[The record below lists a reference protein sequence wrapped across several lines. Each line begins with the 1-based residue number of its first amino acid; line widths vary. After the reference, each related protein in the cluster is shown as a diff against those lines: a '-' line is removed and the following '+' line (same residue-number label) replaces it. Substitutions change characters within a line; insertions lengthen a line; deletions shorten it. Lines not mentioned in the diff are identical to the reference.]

1 MTSPILLHAGFDSLD
16 LAYNTQIGSELQAAL
31 HHAKACA
38 ADERRAQALTFGEHT
53 FLVESH
59 GAGGGYAFSVNT
71 GEFGALWWFKERRDG
86 RDPWGVRVS
95 ARALPLAVYGL
106 DVVKVKLDQ
115 FLIGLGMSFSESDR
129 RISRIDYAIDYL
141 IPGFA
146 INPDNFVCHARRS
159 KAVDGEF
166 SADLRGTK
174 FNGIRIGK
182 MPNAQICIYDKRRE
196 VIDKRKA
203 FWWDIWA
210 NRAKAHSPILSNQ
223 SPIWRFEFRAGR
235 NAIDKAIKRRTWEA
249 FSRDPS
255 LLFRKIAFQTRLA
268 LPQSDINRARW
279 PNAPV
284 WDQCQR
290 ELERVSVSHDANVDV
305 AKIIAE
311 LRSANLRTLESQTV
325 GLILT
330 QTAAYGLKVGD
341 IPAVLEQVRLD
352 IEAKFRGVANTPDEM
367 LEMRTASYQVRFGDA
382 CKGSE

>member
-1 MTSPILLHAGFDSLD
+1 MTEPILLHAGFDGLD
-16 LAYNTQIGSELQAAL
+16 LAYNTQIGGELHTAL
-31 HHAKACA
+31 THAKASA
-38 ADERRAQALTFGEHT
+38 ALERRAQALTFGGHT

-71 GEFGALWWFKERRDG
+71 GELGALWWFKEPRDG

-95 ARALPLAVYGL
+95 SRALPLAVHGL
-106 DVVKVKLDQ
+106 DKVKAKLDK
-115 FLIGLGMSFSESDR
+115 FLTDLGMLFSETDR

-146 INPDNFVCHARRS
+146 IDPAHFVCHARRS
-159 KAVDGEF
+159 KALDGEF
-166 SADLRGTK
+166 SAELRGIK

-210 NRAKAHSPILSNQ
+210 KRAKAHSLILSNQ

-235 NAIDKAIKRRTWEA
+235 AAIDKAIKRRTWEA
-249 FSRDPS
+249 FTRDPS
-255 LLFRKIAFQTRLA
+255 LLFQKIALETRLA
-268 LPQSDINRARW
+268 IPQSDLNRARW

-284 WDQCQR
+284 WDECHRRIGQIGDTI
-290 ELERVSVSHDANVDV
+290 EVGADVDV
-305 AKIIAE
+305 TAIVADLKA
-311 LRSANLRTLESQTV
+311 ANLRTLEAQTV

-330 QTAAYGLKVGD
+330 QTAAYGLTAGD
-341 IPAVLEQVRLD
+341 VPKLLQQVALD
-352 IEAKFRGVANTPDEM
+352 IECFLKRNTDNPDEF
-367 LEMRTASYQVRFGDA
+367 LATRTTVFHTRYGD
-382 CKGSE
+382 